1 MIVVPEINENVV
13 GVIWR
18 ALCYFKVKVNR
29 GSVIEYIKTYPEK
42 ISLMSVCDFFDSI
55 NVSLLISA

>member
-1 MIVVPEINENVV
+1 MFLSEKNENIIA
-13 GVIWR
+13 VIR
-18 ALCYFKVKVNR
+18 KILSPFAFKVTM
-29 GSVIEYIKTYPEK
+29 GTIIEYFKTYPEK